1 MRVAGEAPSFG
12 PLKTARS
19 RRTLVLP
26 EPLVAS
32 LRRHRERQAAERA
45 AAAKEWG
52 DPRLVFATPIGTPL
66 DPSNDARAFQAL
78 LKRAGVRRVRLH
90 DLRHTAASL
99 LLAQG
104 LHPRVVMEVL
114 GHSQIALT
122 MNTYGHV
129 MPSLLGEAARSMETA
144 LWGEKS

>member
-1 MRVAGEAPSFG
+1 MVKPHPACS
-12 PLKTARS
+12 S
-19 RRTLVLP
+19 
-26 EPLVAS
+26 
-32 LRRHRERQAAERA
+32 
-45 AAAKEWG
+45 
-52 DPRLVFATPIGTPL
+52 ATPRDALGEMSTPFVI
-66 DPSNDARAFQAL
+66 AFF
-78 LKRAGVRRVRLH
+78 RLH